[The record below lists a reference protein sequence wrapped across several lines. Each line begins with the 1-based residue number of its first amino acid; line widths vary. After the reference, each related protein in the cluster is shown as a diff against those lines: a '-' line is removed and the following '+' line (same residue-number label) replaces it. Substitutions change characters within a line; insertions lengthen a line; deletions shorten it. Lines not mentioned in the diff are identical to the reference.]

1 MTVKEVR
8 QILGAENKYN
18 TIMTVMLRLSE
29 KKVLGRERIGMHYE
43 YWLIDAN
50 KPASQILN
58 QFKQKM
64 LGIRPSEM
72 ISYLLGSAPEISD
85 AEFSEMEKMLEKAK
99 RERNK
104 T

>member
-1 MTVKEVR
+1 MTVKEVH

-29 KKVLGRERIGMHYE
+29 KKVLGRERVGLQYE
-43 YWLIDAN
+43 YWLVDGN
-50 KPASQILN
+50 KSASQIVN

-64 LGIRPSEM
+64 PGIKPSEM
-72 ISYLLGSAPEISD
+72 ISYLIESASEISD

-99 RERNK
+99 REK